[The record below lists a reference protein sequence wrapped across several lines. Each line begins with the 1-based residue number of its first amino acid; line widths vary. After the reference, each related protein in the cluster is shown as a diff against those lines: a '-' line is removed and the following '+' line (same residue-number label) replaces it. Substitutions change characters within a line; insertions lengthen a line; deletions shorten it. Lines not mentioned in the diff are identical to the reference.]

1 MRSLPIFVL
10 AMTISTLA
18 IINYQKSSSST
29 VAAILYALRTN
40 ERARELL
47 GDEVYF
53 AQRIPWISGQ
63 MAQMQGIIDISFR
76 VRGTRGEGLVRF
88 HSARRSARGV
98 WETLEYWV
106 EVDGKRVDLLDE
118 TDFVPIVL
126 EKGEQDEVHT
136 RGFRQANK
144 P

>member
-1 MRSLPIFVL
+1 MAL
-10 AMTISTLA
+10 ATAA

-29 VAAILYALRTN
+29 VAAILYALRTSPQA
-40 ERARELL
+40 RALL

-63 MAQMQGIIDISFR
+63 MAQLQGVIDISFR
-76 VRGTRGEGLVRF
+76 VRGSLAEGTVRF
-88 HSARRSARGV
+88 NSRRRSSRDL

-106 EVDGKRVDLLDE
+106 EVDGRRVDLLDGSE
-118 TDFVPIVL
+118 FVPIVL
-126 EKGEQDEVHT
+126 EKGDREVEQT
-136 RGFRQANK
+136 RGFRQASK